1 MKIMSA
7 KKDQAR
13 INTLFYDIDKDQ
25 KVVNSERGTY
35 FIQKRQY
42 MDLLCKIFQDKN
54 AEINKVYMERAKI
67 MQKEQSNYNE
77 IKMFL
82 QS

>member
-42 MDLLCKIFQDKN
+42 MDLLCKIF
-54 AEINKVYMERAKI
+54 
-67 MQKEQSNYNE
+67 
-77 IKMFL
+77 
-82 QS
+82 